1 VIEMTVNL
9 TDRMK
14 AWIEAMGCHLCVAT
28 PEGVPFVVLG
38 RYAKATASDEVA
50 FALAQDEAKVIA
62 PVLSENSRVAFGV
75 SRQGGIRAAY
85 QFKGTGE
92 LLRSGSVFDTV
103 AAQAKEEKGIDA
115 ESVLLVRL
123 TELYCTKPGYEAG
136 QRLDG
141 MTPEELDAWER
152 QRWKDVPR
160 KRD

>member
-1 VIEMTVNL
+1 MTVNL

-38 RYAKATASDEVA
+38 RYAKATTNGEVA

-62 PVLSENSRVAFGV
+62 PVLSENPRVAFGV

-115 ESVLLVRL
+115 ELVLLVRL

-141 MTPEELDAWER
+141 MPPEELDAWER

>member
-9 TDRMK
+9 TERMK

-28 PEGVPFVVLG
+28 PEGVPSVVLG
-38 RYAKATASDEVA
+38 RYAKATANDEVA
-50 FALAQDEAKVIA
+50 FALAQDEANLIA
-62 PVLSENSRVAFGV
+62 PVLSENPRVAFGV

-92 LLRSGSVFDTV
+92 LLRSGEAFDTV
-103 AAQAKEEKGIDA
+103 AAQANAEKGIDA
-115 ESVLLVRL
+115 AAVLLVRL

-141 MTPEELDAWER
+141 MPPEELDAWER

>member
-1 VIEMTVNL
+1 
-9 TDRMK
+9 
-14 AWIEAMGCHLCVAT
+14 
-28 PEGVPFVVLG
+28 VPFVVLG
-38 RYAKATASDEVA
+38 RYAKATANDEVA

-92 LLRSGSVFDTV
+92 LLRSGSVFDTI

>member
-1 VIEMTVNL
+1 
-9 TDRMK
+9 
-14 AWIEAMGCHLCVAT
+14 
-28 PEGVPFVVLG
+28 
-38 RYAKATASDEVA
+38 
-50 FALAQDEAKVIA
+50 VIA
-62 PVLSENSRVAFGV
+62 PVIAENPRVAFGV

-85 QFKGTGE
+85 QFKGAGE
-92 LLRSGSVFDTV
+92 ILQSGDLFDAV

-115 ESVLLVRL
+115 AAVLRVRL

-141 MTPEELDAWER
+141 MTPDELNAWER

>member
-1 VIEMTVNL
+1 MTVNL

-38 RYAKATASDEVA
+38 RYAKVTASDEVA

>member
-38 RYAKATASDEVA
+38 RYAKATANDEVA

-92 LLRSGSVFDTV
+92 LLRSGSVFDTI

>member
-1 VIEMTVNL
+1 MTVTL
-9 TDRMK
+9 TERMK
-14 AWIEAMGCHLCVAT
+14 GWIEAMGCHLCVAT

-38 RYAKATASDEVA
+38 RYAQVRGDGEVA
-50 FALAQDEAKVIA
+50 FALAEDEAAVIA
-62 PVLSENSRVAFGV
+62 PVLAKNPRVAFGV

-92 LLRSGSVFDTV
+92 LLRSGEVFDAV
-103 AAQAKEEKGIDA
+103 AAGAKAEKEIAAGA
-115 ESVLLVRL
+115 VLLVRL

-141 MTPEELDAWER
+141 MAPEDLDAWER

-160 KRD
+160 KRN

>member
-1 VIEMTVNL
+1 MQVHL
-9 TDRMK
+9 TGRMK

-28 PEGVPFVVLG
+28 PEGVPSVVLG
-38 RYAKATASDEVA
+38 RYAEVRGDDEVA
-50 FALAQDEAKVIA
+50 FALAADEVGVIA
-62 PVLSENSRVAFGV
+62 PVIAENPRVAFGV

-85 QFKGTGE
+85 QFKGAGE
-92 LLRSGSVFDTV
+92 ILRSGDLFDAV

-115 ESVLLVRL
+115 AAVLHVRL

-141 MTPEELDAWER
+141 MTPDELNTWER

>member
-1 VIEMTVNL
+1 MIEMTVNL

-38 RYAKATASDEVA
+38 RYAKATANDEVA

-92 LLRSGSVFDTV
+92 LLRSGSVFDTI

>member
-1 VIEMTVNL
+1 MTVNL

-38 RYAKATASDEVA
+38 RYAKATANDEVA

-92 LLRSGSVFDTV
+92 LLRSGSVFDTI

>member
-1 VIEMTVNL
+1 MTVNL

-38 RYAKATASDEVA
+38 RYAKATANDEVA
-50 FALAQDEAKVIA
+50 FALAEDEMKVIA
-62 PVLSENSRVAFGV
+62 PALSENPRVAFGV

-115 ESVLLVRL
+115 GAVLLVRL

-141 MTPEELDAWER
+141 MSPEDLDAWER

-160 KRD
+160 KKD

>member
-1 VIEMTVNL
+1 MTVNL

>member
-1 VIEMTVNL
+1 MTVNL

-28 PEGVPFVVLG
+28 QEGVPFVVLG
-38 RYAKATASDEVA
+38 RYAQARAGDEVV
-50 FALAQDEAKVIA
+50 FALAEDEANVLA
-62 PVLSENSRVAFGV
+62 PVLSKNARVAFGV

-92 LLRSGSVFDTV
+92 LLRSGEVFDAV
-103 AAQAKEEKGIDA
+103 AARAKEEKAIDA
-115 ESVLLVRL
+115 GAILLVRL

-136 QRLDG
+136 LRLDG
-141 MTPEELDAWER
+141 MTPEEIDAWER

-160 KRD
+160 KKE

>member
-1 VIEMTVNL
+1 MTVNL
-9 TDRMK
+9 TERMK

-38 RYAKATASDEVA
+38 RYAQVRGEGEVA
-50 FALAQDEAKVIA
+50 FALAEDEAVVIA
-62 PVLSENSRVAFGV
+62 PVLAKNPRVAFGV

-85 QFKGTGE
+85 QLKGTGE
-92 LLRSGSVFDTV
+92 LLRSGEAFSAV
-103 AAQAKEEKGIDA
+103 AARAKEEKEIDA
-115 ESVLLVRL
+115 GAVLLVRL

-136 QRLDG
+136 LRLDG

-160 KRD
+160 KRN

>member
-1 VIEMTVNL
+1 MTVNL

-38 RYAKATASDEVA
+38 RYAKATANDEVA

-62 PVLSENSRVAFGV
+62 PALSKNPRVAFGV

-92 LLRSGSVFDTV
+92 LLRSGSVFDTI

>member
-1 VIEMTVNL
+1 MTVNL

-38 RYAKATASDEVA
+38 RYAEVTGNGEVA

-62 PVLSENSRVAFGV
+62 PALSKNPRVAFGV

-92 LLRSGSVFDTV
+92 LLRSGSVFDTI

-141 MTPEELDAWER
+141 MSPEELDAWER

>member
-1 VIEMTVNL
+1 MTVNL
-9 TDRMK
+9 TERMK

-38 RYAKATASDEVA
+38 RYAKATANGEVA

-62 PVLSENSRVAFGV
+62 PVLSENPRVAFGV

-115 ESVLLVRL
+115 ELVLLVRL

>member
-1 VIEMTVNL
+1 MTVNL
-9 TDRMK
+9 TERMK
-14 AWIEAMGCHLCVAT
+14 AWVEAMGCHLCVAT

-38 RYAKATASDEVA
+38 RYARATADGEVA
-50 FALAQDEAKVIA
+50 FALAEDEAGVIA
-62 PVLSENSRVAFGV
+62 PVLSQNPRVAFGV

-92 LLRSGSVFDTV
+92 LLRSGEIFDAV
-103 AAQAKEEKGIDA
+103 RARAKEEKGIDA
-115 ESVLLVRL
+115 GAVLLVRL

-136 QRLDG
+136 LRLDG

-160 KRD
+160 KRN

>member
-1 VIEMTVNL
+1 MIVNL
-9 TDRMK
+9 TERMK
-14 AWIEAMGCHLCVAT
+14 AWIEAMGCHLCAAT
-28 PEGVPFVVLG
+28 PEGVPYVVLG
-38 RYAKATASDEVA
+38 RYAAVQGDGEVA
-50 FALAQDEAKVIA
+50 FALAEDEVKVIE
-62 PVLSENSRVAFGV
+62 PVLAKNPRVAFGV

-92 LLRSGSVFDTV
+92 FLRSGLVFEV
-103 AAQAKEEKGIDA
+103 VSARAKEEKGIDTA
-115 ESVLLVRL
+115 AVLLVRL

-141 MTPEELDAWER
+141 MVPEELNAWER